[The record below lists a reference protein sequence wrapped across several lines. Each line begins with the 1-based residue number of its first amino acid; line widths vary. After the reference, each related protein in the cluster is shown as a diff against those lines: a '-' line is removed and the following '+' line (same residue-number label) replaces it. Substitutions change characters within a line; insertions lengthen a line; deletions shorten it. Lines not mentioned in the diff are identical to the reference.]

1 MTRENQDLFEKI
13 IVEPLSSLG
22 LGDGYY
28 IESSLLALF
37 GVFWFSIAKPKLEKL
52 ESLDPAVWAVPKA
65 AQKAD

>member
-1 MTRENQDLFEKI
+1 MKKI